1 MRGDCQHVT
10 SCAHAGLT
18 HLDFCSH
25 SSRRDEDITDEG
37 ADALS
42 GMTALRSLNLSGHKE
57 VTTQGLGYLEDCSAL
72 TSLDLS
78 GQLLSPSMTCSTL
91 PVCDAVVWGCHC
103 WKM

>member
-1 MRGDCQHVT
+1 MRGSCRPVT

-25 SSRRDEDITDEG
+25 SSRRDEDITDAG
-37 ADALS
+37 AEALA

-57 VTTQGLGYLEDCSAL
+57 ITTEGLAYLADCTAL

-78 GQLLSPSMTCSTL
+78 GPPNLS
-91 PVCDAVVWGCHC
+91 ARQYAHC
-103 WKM
+103 RSLVR